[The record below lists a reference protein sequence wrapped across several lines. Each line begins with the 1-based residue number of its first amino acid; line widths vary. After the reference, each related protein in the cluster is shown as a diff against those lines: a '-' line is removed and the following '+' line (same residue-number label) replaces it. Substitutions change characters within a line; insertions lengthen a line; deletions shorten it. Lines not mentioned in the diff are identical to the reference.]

1 MYGSLNTAG
10 SYTTVGVL
18 LGGPDAQG
26 RCIIQD
32 VVPGSPAQL
41 VGKLKKG
48 DTILQV
54 DGENVDTKNIV
65 EKIKGSDL
73 PSSSVS
79 IQVTRVGKKRPLEV
93 TILRATKESVE
104 YSRKTFEMLSQLAQ
118 LSGASGFED
127 DSEGPACGLEKGL
140 RIRLAALEHEKL
152 QQEVVLQEKETKSD
166 IFLSS
171 AKALVAEFATIAVST
186 FGENAPATHLAGASD
201 DAPSSRGALRDA
213 ALKMGRATQFLEE
226 SCMNLRARIAGKL
239 VGMENRL
246 ERVGEMSGR
255 VRESLVEKGA
265 GSNTLGNDLET
276 ATKMVK
282 LQESL
287 ADSDE
292 ELLKSRQ
299 RTTGLVSQV
308 EVLER
313 KILQLDSKSQ
323 AAGGKHMSNTSSAS
337 SAEPGG
343 PVVENN
349 AVDSKRLA
357 LELSRLQHDIHRQKE
372 EHVDEMNQRD
382 CSLSELSSSL
392 FAAQERASAS
402 MSELVTLRMENLKLK
417 EQAVEKER
425 KMANSVEQS
434 RDEYAQLQAKMASKN
449 QAFVDFESLCMQNLK
464 LKEQENL
471 ELKEQAVEKERKMA
485 NSVEHSRDEYAQLQ
499 AKMASKNQA
508 FVDLEALYM
517 QTQQKYVETSQNLT
531 RRTKD
536 LSTLMREA
544 QISSNDQQTA
554 EDLLRRETEEL
565 THVQRAMAT
574 IQRNLQAAEAATQ
587 TAQSKLQASEQ
598 SRKTLEDKYASG
610 EQLRKNMEETF
621 SRERQDGMVA
631 MRERDALKKQR
642 NALQS
647 ELEVFKDA
655 RVKEVEGKVN
665 DEQLRWKR
673 NLDAM
678 EYKLKVENERDTATR
693 LERVESE
700 RDALLADVK
709 ETQLLLVHTQE
720 HAKRNLEVEK
730 RKEEQAARE
739 RDGLKV
745 EMDESRYVIGQL
757 TAEVRELRS
766 MQRMASTAPL
776 HLMQSSGTPKTQ
788 RAALPT
794 VLQVQTSRLSAG
806 PPQPQRPT
814 EPILPPSPRNRE
826 HRDMMPNTNSA
837 HWQPG
842 AAQGSFAPRTPSLPG
857 ATTAGN
863 GVPPP
868 MSSLTAGNSTT
879 ARLPSGGT
887 GGTSSG
893 VYSNRSGRL
902 FAM

>member
-1 MYGSLNTAG
+1 
-10 SYTTVGVL
+10 VL

-104 YSRKTFEMLSQLAQ
+104 YARKTFEMLSELAQ

-127 DSEGPACGLEKGL
+127 DSEGPASGLEKGL

-152 QQEVVLQEKETKSD
+152 QQEVVLQEKETNSD
-166 IFLSS
+166 VLLSS

-186 FGENAPATHLAGASD
+186 FGENAPATHLAGTSD

-226 SCMNLRARIAGKL
+226 SCMNLRARVAGKL
-239 VGMENRL
+239 VGMDNRL
-246 ERVGEMSGR
+246 KRVGEMSGR
-255 VRESLVEKGA
+255 VRESLLEKGA

-287 ADSDE
+287 ADSDQ
-292 ELLKSRQ
+292 ELRKSRQ

-313 KILQLDSKSQ
+313 KILQLDSKAQ
-323 AAGGKHMSNTSSAS
+323 AAGGKHTSNTSSAS

-349 AVDSKRLA
+349 TVDSKRLA
-357 LELSRLQHDIHRQKE
+357 LKLSRLQHEIHRQKE

-434 RDEYAQLQAKMASKN
+434 SHEYAQLQAK
-449 QAFVDFESLCMQNLK
+449 L
-464 LKEQENL
+464 
-471 ELKEQAVEKERKMA
+471 
-485 NSVEHSRDEYAQLQ
+485 
-499 AKMASKNQA
+499 ASKNQA
-508 FVDLEALYM
+508 FVDLEAHYM
-517 QTQQKYVETSQNLT
+517 QTQQKYVETSQDLT
-531 RRTKD
+531 RKTKD
-536 LSTLMREA
+536 LSILMREA

-574 IQRNLQAAEAATQ
+574 IQHNLQAAEAATQ

-642 NALQS
+642 NALKS
-647 ELEVFKDA
+647 ELEIFKDA
-655 RVKEVEGKVN
+655 RGKEVQGKVN

-678 EYKLKVENERDTATR
+678 EYKLKVENERDTAKR

-766 MQRMASTAPL
+766 MQRMASTSPP
-776 HLMQSSGTPKTQ
+776 HLTQRSGTPKTQ
-788 RAALPT
+788 RVALPT

-806 PPQPQRPT
+806 PPQLQHPT
-814 EPILPPSPRNRE
+814 EPISPPSPRN
-826 HRDMMPNTNSA
+826 
-837 HWQPG
+837 W
-842 AAQGSFAPRTPSLPG
+842 
-857 ATTAGN
+857 
-863 GVPPP
+863 
-868 MSSLTAGNSTT
+868 
-879 ARLPSGGT
+879 GT
-887 GGTSSG
+887 KT
-893 VYSNRSGRL
+893 
-902 FAM
+902 